1 MFGWHV
7 PRPDQ
12 AMLVSGG
19 RNGSLPFRIVTGH
32 GAFVLPLRSKVNYL
46 TLSMQEAEVA
56 EECVTKQGIAVNVK
70 AVIAFKVGA
79 DPEGI
84 ANAAQR
90 FLSAEE
96 KMGVLTGRIFAGHLR
111 SIIGSMT
118 VEEIIRERQRLAEEA
133 LEASKI
139 EMSKI
144 GLVVDALQIES
155 IDDLGS
161 GYIKALAAPHVA
173 QVQRAAR
180 VAQAE
185 ADQVSAEAEQIS
197 RRNQAEFER
206 KTAVARAGFQAEV
219 DSAQAQAAQAGPLA
233 QAQAAQNVLEAQTTL
248 AERNAELRQRE
259 LVAEVIRPAQAEA
272 QRIKL
277 LAEAEAERLSRI
289 GEAGAAHDRVALDQ
303 QLIAQLPEMLRAAAD
318 SLQSANLTVLN
329 GADGMAEVVT
339 GLASQG
345 LALFEALKRSIPQ
358 GDATTAAQLPGQRNG
373 SSEGTPPRRPPDGA
387 LPSVP
392 DPVPLA
398 RPGSDRPADHGDPA
412 GRKDTASREEGAG
425 RARGPD
431 SR

>member
-19 RNGSLPFRIVTGH
+19 RSGSLPFRIVTGH
-32 GAFVLPLRSKVNYL
+32 GAFVVPLRSKVNYL

-90 FLSAEE
+90 FLAAEE

-185 ADQVSAEAEQIS
+185 ADQASAEAEQIS

-318 SLQSANLTVLN
+318 SLQNANLTVLN

-358 GDATTAAQLPGQRNG
+358 GDATAATQRPGQRNG
-373 SSEGTPPRRPPDGA
+373 SGDGSSARRPDGV

-392 DPVPLA
+392 DPVPLE
-398 RPGSDRPADHGDPA
+398 RPGSSRPAGHGDPA
-412 GRKDTASREEGAG
+412 AGEDPAGSEDRAG
-425 RARGPD
+425 RVREPD